1 MATRST
7 LANTVNAVQTDGDGG
22 VRKENDGIS
31 GSGALHKVDS
41 QGPGLEHQ
49 EQEQQQKKTKSTVVA
64 PKTIESG
71 KALPAQLSIW
81 DNAMILVDKPQTWTS
96 FDVCAKLR
104 GALAATLQVKS
115 RKVKVGHAGT
125 LDPMATGLLIV
136 CVGKGTK
143 SIESFVGMNKEYSGT
158 LRLGESTDSYDAD
171 GKIVDGSQEW
181 QHVTGKSLFD
191 CFSLKIKTREIIVMH
206 MKTIADEMLEEL
218 RDRHF
223 LGDIEQLPPMF
234 SAIRVG
240 GKRLY
245 EAARKGKEVER
256 QPRKIHVSKFDL
268 ERDRES
274 NREVN
279 FLVEC
284 SKGTYIRSL
293 AHDLGQ
299 AAGCGAHLTKLRRQ
313 KIGQYSVDD
322 AWKIEDLVEAIHEQR
337 QLLC

>member
-1 MATRST
+1 MNVSMSRSISILTRNRVVLCSRSRQRRNQSTTVCMATRST

-31 GSGALHKVDS
+31 GTGALHKVDS

-181 QHVTGKSLFD
+181 QHVTGTVSYTHL
-191 CFSLKIKTREIIVMH
+191 T
-206 MKTIADEMLEEL
+206 
-218 RDRHF
+218 
-223 LGDIEQLPPMF
+223 LPT
-234 SAIRVG
+234 
-240 GKRLY
+240 
-245 EAARKGKEVER
+245 
-256 QPRKIHVSKFDL
+256 
-268 ERDRES
+268 
-274 NREVN
+274 NREV
-279 FLVEC
+279 
-284 SKGTYIRSL
+284 
-293 AHDLGQ
+293 
-299 AAGCGAHLTKLRRQ
+299 
-313 KIGQYSVDD
+313 
-322 AWKIEDLVEAIHEQR
+322 
-337 QLLC
+337 